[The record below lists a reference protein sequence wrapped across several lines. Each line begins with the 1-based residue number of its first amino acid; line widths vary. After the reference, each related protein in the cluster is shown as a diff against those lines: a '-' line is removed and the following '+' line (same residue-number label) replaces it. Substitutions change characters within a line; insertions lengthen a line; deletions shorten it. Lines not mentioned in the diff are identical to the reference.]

1 MKNNISKLRFNNEG
15 NSVVINIYGVIDG
28 SEISAK
34 NIREIL
40 DTANPESITV
50 RINSVGGDVQEGIA
64 IGNVIKSYG
73 VPTVAYVD
81 SLCASIATVIAVSC
95 DKTIMAANAT
105 FMIHNPSGSM
115 EAGTTMTAVEL
126 TSLAAALESM
136 AHSIKQSYLDKGVKI
151 AESKLDELMAA
162 ETWLTAQEALDMG
175 FIDEIGEPVKAVAC
189 ATRAML
195 NMYENAPD
203 DLPTQEDPDEPASP
217 SKPKEGENAMDDLM
231 KQMFDTVDE
240 IKKQYKPGTEPDKP
254 ADPNAPADPSKPNQ
268 DPNQKSTPIENMFKA
283 FFNTTK

>member
-15 NSVVINIYGVIDG
+15 NTVVINIYGVIDG

-34 NIREIL
+34 NIKDTL

-73 VPTVAYVD
+73 VPTTAYVD

-105 FMIHNPSGSM
+105 FMIHNPSSSV
-115 EAGTTMTAVEL
+115 ADGTTMTAAEL
-126 TSLAAALESM
+126 TSLAAALESI

-175 FIDEIGEPVKAVAC
+175 FIDEISEPVKALAC

-203 DLPTQEDPDEPASP
+203 DLPTQEDPNEPTNPSEPEKGEKTMDE
-217 SKPKEGENAMDDLM
+217 LM
-231 KQMFDTVDE
+231 KQLFDTVDE
-240 IKKQYKPGTEPDKP
+240 IKKQYKPGTEPNKP
-254 ADPNAPADPSKPNQ
+254 ADPNEPADPNKPKQ
-268 DPNQKSTPIENMFKA
+268 DPNQNPTPVENMFKA